1 MQGKCALP
9 AVLLVKLKVNEIL
22 RLDGRDK
29 RLLEYLTRHKRTRG
43 RAAADEFSRSH
54 CCYRKT

>member
-29 RLLEYLTRHKRTRG
+29 RLLEYLTRHKENEGARR
-43 RAAADEFSRSH
+43 R
-54 CCYRKT
+54 